1 MTEKIKQTKSDAV
14 VITSSK
20 HPFWKNLHFLS
31 SPGASMKVSAESTT
45 FWEPVVDCLFI
56 IELFMVPQPY

>member
-20 HPFWKNLHFLS
+20 HPFWKNLHLS
-31 SPGASMKVSAESTT
+31 SPGASMKVSAESRT

-56 IELFMVPQPY
+56 FELFMVPQPY